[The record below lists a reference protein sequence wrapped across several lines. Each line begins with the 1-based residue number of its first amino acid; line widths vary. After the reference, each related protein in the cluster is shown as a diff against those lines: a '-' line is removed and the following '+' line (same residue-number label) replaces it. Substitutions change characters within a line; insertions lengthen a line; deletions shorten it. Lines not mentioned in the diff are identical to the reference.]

1 MTVESAKFKGKP
13 NDLYLQKNSA
23 GQVVSGF
30 NLLNVVAF
38 SINRSI
44 PGLVSLTIS
53 LVGGATALVTF
64 EGTPEEME
72 AQLSVWLTN
81 LERLIN

>member
-30 NLLNVVAF
+30 NLLNVHTGRNGSAAF
-38 SINRSI
+38 
-44 PGLVSLTIS
+44 
-53 LVGGATALVTF
+53 
-64 EGTPEEME
+64 
-72 AQLSVWLTN
+72 
-81 LERLIN
+81 RLAY

>member
-1 MTVESAKFKGKP
+1 MTVESAKFKGKA

-38 SINRSI
+38 SVSRNI
-44 PGLVSLTIS
+44 PGLVTLTIS
-53 LVGGATALVTF
+53 LVGGATAIVTF
-64 EGTPEEME
+64 EGTSEEME